1 MNKPS
6 TAERHFLRLVL
17 AAASGLLL
25 ASSSLLAADYSY
37 QRLDNNN
44 DPTFNQLLSINSTG
58 QIAGYFG
65 NGATAPNK
73 GYTLVPPYGQANYTN
88 ENFPGSVQTQ
98 VTGINNSGLTVGF
111 WANALAGP
119 NNFGFVDNGGFIASV
134 IDPFTPTTGTKT
146 NQLLGVNNSNQAAGF
161 YVDSG
166 GISHGYI
173 YNFTPKTFTA
183 VAGPAVA
190 GQPNVTATGINDH
203 GWISG
208 FTEDTGLTAATG
220 FLDVGGVNKTYEF
233 TQGAFKSTFTQF
245 FGLNN
250 YGLAVG
256 DYVNST
262 GGTEGFVF
270 NYFANT
276 WTSID
281 ASFQANLNATAGTT
295 IINGINDQG
304 DLVGF
309 YTGNDDN
316 VHGLLV
322 STPEPASLGFMMLA
336 GLGAGL
342 GFFRRRKAA

>member
-1 MNKPS
+1 MIKP
-6 TAERHFLRLVL
+6 LRLQSSSQI
-17 AAASGLLL
+17 AAATVAAFLLFSPSSR
-25 ASSSLLAADYSY
+25 ASDYFY
-37 QRLDNNN
+37 QTLDNNA
-44 DPTFNQLLSINSTG
+44 DPTFNQLLSINNSGT
-58 QIAGYFG
+58 IAGYFG
-65 NGATAPNK
+65 NGTTKPNK

-111 WANALAGP
+111 WADALVGP
-119 NNFGFVDNGGFIASV
+119 NNFGFVDNAGTFTTV
-134 IDPFTPTTGTKT
+134 QDPSTPTTGTKT
-146 NQLLGVNNSNQAAGF
+146 NQLLGVNDKNQAAGF
-161 YVDSG
+161 YVDASG
-166 GISHGYI
+166 VAHGYI
-173 YNFTPKTFTA
+173 YNITPKTFTP
-183 VAGPAVA
+183 VANPGVS
-190 GQPNVTATGINDH
+190 GQPNVTATGINNK

-208 FTEDTGLTAATG
+208 FTENAGMTAATG
-220 FLDVGGVNKTYEF
+220 FLDVGGVEKTYEF
-233 TQGAFKSTFTQF
+233 KQGGFTSTFTQF

-270 NYFANT
+270 NYYTKT

-281 ASFQANLNATAGTT
+281 ASFQASTKATPGTT
-295 IINGINDQG
+295 VINGINDLG

-309 YTGNDDN
+309 YTGTDDN

-336 GLGAGL
+336 GLGAAFGCFL
-342 GFFRRRKAA
+342 RRRKA